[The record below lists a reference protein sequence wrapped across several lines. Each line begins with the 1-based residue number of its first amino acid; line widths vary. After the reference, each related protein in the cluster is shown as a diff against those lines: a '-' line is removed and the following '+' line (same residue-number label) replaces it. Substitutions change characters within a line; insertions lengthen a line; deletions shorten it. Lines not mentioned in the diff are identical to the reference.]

1 MFNMASNSE
10 LIEEEVRSYIVD
22 IEQRLA
28 RGNQDDVSYDYIL
41 FRLDWVI
48 NLLVRY
54 TSDEQNTERN
64 VFERVITLLR
74 EVKDILSRENSVSN
88 AYRVDRIFTGV
99 HGRPRFDIQREHLEF
114 LVEQG
119 FTSHA
124 IANILG
130 VSLRTIERRQHE
142 FGIRLRSAYNQI
154 SNENLDGIIENILC
168 DFPETG
174 YKRMTGFL
182 KTRGIIVQQNR
193 IREAMRRVNPVGT
206 MMRALRLHVTHRR
219 SYEVPCPLA
228 LWHIDGNHKLIRY

>member
-1 MFNMASNSE
+1 MMSVTTIFCSDWIGLSTFW
-10 LIEEEVRSYIVD
+10 
-22 IEQRLA
+22 
-28 RGNQDDVSYDYIL
+28 YDS
-41 FRLDWVI
+41 
-48 NLLVRY
+48 RY

-119 FTSHA
+119 FTSPA